1 MSNKKTLMK
10 YIRKPLIIIPTIIL
24 LLIGGITILIEHEIL
39 SIILI
44 TLSIVLMGISFIEAL
59 ISKKWLKGFMYFIS
73 YAFFLLITAV
83 SLFSLAMSDPS
94 NGLRDGTSKFY
105 NDRLNY
111 HLGSDQIIRLNTLCK
126 QEEFYEFFTGD
137 LNATCIF
144 KLSNKEYKDLI
155 SKIGISKNFERK
167 NIKDFENQ
175 IDLNNLE
182 CSNEITFKNIGFQSV
197 NKSGMYARI
206 VISTDNKYCLFNLDY
221 Y

>member
-1 MSNKKTLMK
+1 MLVE
-10 YIRKPLIIIPTIIL
+10 YEL
-24 LLIGGITILIEHEIL
+24 L

-44 TLSIVLMGISFIEAL
+44 VLSIVLMGISFIEAL

-73 YAFFLLITAV
+73 YTLFLLITAV

-111 HLGSDQIIRLNTLCK
+111 HLSSNEIIQLTTLCK
-126 QEEFYEFFTGD
+126 QDEFYESFTGD

-155 SKIGISKNFERK
+155 SKIENNKNFERK
-167 NIKDFENQ
+167 NIKDFDQ
-175 IDLNNLE
+175 KIILKNLE
-182 CSNEITFKNIGFQSV
+182 CSNEITFKKIGYQSV
-197 NKSGMYARI
+197 NNSGMYARI
-206 VISTDNKYCLFNLDY
+206 VISSDNKYCLFNLDY